1 MTNEID
7 SVFDSSTETSF
18 FTENAKPKQEN
29 KFIPAVPGTYVG
41 HIVEVKS
48 NVYDVKGGEYKAR
61 IYNFY
66 VELSKENEGN
76 QYDVSGHGK
85 VDGKEFV
92 GRKLR
97 SDGIFRYLEPG
108 PNDSFKGRPDMN
120 MGYLKFCE
128 AIGIE
133 CNEVEKEVDGK
144 TIKIKQLPS
153 IVEEEVLGK
162 AVSVTTQYGRPYK
175 NNKGFE
181 TTPLIIKYFNIWK
194 DGEDR
199 TIEKTDIDEIPF

>member
-1 MTNEID
+1 MANEIE
-7 SVFDSSTETSF
+7 SVFDGSTESSF
-18 FTENAKPKQEN
+18 FVEDASKPKQEN

-41 HIVEVKS
+41 HIVEIKS

-76 QYDVSGHGK
+76 KYNVKGQE

-97 SDGIFRYLEPG
+97 SDGVFRYLEPG
-108 PNDSFKGRPDMN
+108 PSDSFKGRPDMN
-120 MGYLKFCE
+120 MGYLKTCE
-128 AIGIE
+128 ALGLE
-133 CNEVEKEVDGK
+133 CKEVEKEIDGK
-144 TIKIKQLPS
+144 TVVVKQLPS
-153 IVEEEVLGK
+153 ITEEEILGK
-162 AVSVTTQYGRPYK
+162 AVSVTTKYGKPYK

-181 TTPLIIKYFNIWK
+181 TTPLVIKYFNVWE
-194 DGEDR
+194 DGKDR
-199 TIEKTDIDEIPF
+199 TIEKVDLDEIPF

>member
-1 MTNEID
+1 MANDID
-7 SVFDSSTETSF
+7 NVFDSSTESSF
-18 FTENAKPKQEN
+18 FVGDSSSKKEN

-41 HIVEVKS
+41 HIVDVKS

-76 QYDVSGHGK
+76 KYLSEGRE
-85 VDGKEFV
+85 VDGKEFT

-108 PNDSFKGRPDMN
+108 PKDSFKGRPDMN

-128 AIGIE
+128 AIGLE
-133 CNEVEKEVDGK
+133 CKELKREIDGNEVAV
-144 TIKIKQLPS
+144 KQLPS
-153 IVEEEVLGK
+153 IIEEEVLGK
-162 AVSVTTQYGRPYK
+162 AVKVTTQYGRPYK

-181 TTPLIIKYFNIWK
+181 TTPLVIKYFNIWK
-194 DGEDR
+194 DGTDK
-199 TIEKTDIDEIPF
+199 TIEKTNLDEIPF

>member
-7 SVFDSSTETSF
+7 NVFDSSTESSF
-18 FTENAKPKQEN
+18 FVEN
-29 KFIPAVPGTYVG
+29 KSPKKENVFVPAVPGTYVG
-41 HIVEVKS
+41 HIVDIKS

-66 VELSKENEGN
+66 VQLAKENEGN
-76 QYDVSGHGK
+76 KYKVEDK
-85 VDGKEFV
+85 MVDGKEFI

-128 AIGIE
+128 AIGLE
-133 CNEVEKEVDGK
+133 CKEVKKEIDGNEVTV
-144 TIKIKQLPS
+144 KQLPS
-153 IVEEEVLGK
+153 IVEEEILGK
-162 AVSVTTQYGRPYK
+162 AVKVTTKYGRPYK
-175 NNKGFE
+175 NSKGFD
-181 TTPLIIKYFNIWK
+181 TTPLVIKYFNIWEDGK
-194 DGEDR
+194 DK
-199 TIEKTDIDEIPF
+199 TIEKTNLDEIPF